1 MMFIYSQYIAHAKS
15 SSSFQLDP
23 HLISSRLLMAALIN
37 LYNLMNNIFSRLILY
52 SMFNSFADV
61 AAIEIIEMDLIK
73 TNHG

>member
-37 LYNLMNNIFSRLILY
+37 LYNLMNNIFGRLILY
-52 SMFNSFADV
+52 FFSIADV